1 MGFEL
6 SSHPSGRKP
15 TFLLAAAILATM
27 REVVAS
33 KVEEAAQR
41 VTLAEGLELVEV
53 EVKGDGN
60 SRLVRITI
68 DKPEG
73 VTHTDCQ
80 LVSDKVGEILD
91 AEDAIPGHYTLEV
104 SSPGLERKLLKPQ
117 DYQRFQGQKATLEI
131 RKMVDGRRNWE
142 GTLAGFSDGMI
153 SLETQPGEIR
163 QFPFDQVKKA
173 NLKFEW

>member
-1 MGFEL
+1 
-6 SSHPSGRKP
+6 
-15 TFLLAAAILATM
+15 M

-41 VTLAEGLELVEV
+41 VAEAQGLELVEV

-60 SRLVRITI
+60 ARLVRISI

-73 VTHTDCQ
+73 VTHADCQ
-80 LVSDKVGEILD
+80 TVSDKVGEILE

-104 SSPGLERKLLKPQ
+104 SSQGIERQLLKTQ
-117 DYQRFQGQKATLEI
+117 DYQRFQGKQAKINVREE
-131 RKMVDGRRNWE
+131 VDGRRTWE
-142 GTLAGFSDGMI
+142 GTLAGFSDGLI
-153 SLETQPGEIR
+153 SLETKPGETR
-163 QFPFDQVKKA
+163 QFRFDQVKKA

>member
-1 MGFEL
+1 
-6 SSHPSGRKP
+6 
-15 TFLLAAAILATM
+15 M
-27 REVVAS
+27 REEVAS

-60 SRLVRITI
+60 SRLVRISI

-73 VTHTDCQ
+73 VTHSDCQ
-80 LVSDKVGEILD
+80 VVSDKVGEILE

-104 SSPGLERKLLKPQ
+104 SSPGVERKLLKPQ
-117 DYQRFQGQKATLEI
+117 DYERFQGKKAKLTI
-131 RKMVDGRRNWE
+131 REQIDGQYTFE
-142 GTLAGFSDGMI
+142 GTLAGFADNLI
-153 SLETQPGEIR
+153 SLETQPGVTR
-163 QFPFDQVKKA
+163 QFRFEQVKKA